1 MIQVTID
8 GKKTEVEPGT
18 TIMAAARKLGI
29 GIPTLCHN
37 EMLEPYGACRVCSV
51 EIDEGG
57 RHKVV
62 TSCNYPIQ
70 RPVEVFSASPRA
82 LATRRVVLEMML
94 ARWPKVKLVSDLA
107 RAAGVESS
115 RLTHPQSDPNP
126 NACILCGRCVRMCQD
141 GVLHKVLTFEGRG
154 PSRRVTMAFDEIAP
168 DCVGCG
174 ACAAVCPTGAIVME
188 DDPNHPA
195 DGQRI
200 RRAGMVITREMLTL
214 DKHQNRMREVGTAT
228 LVKVMNDYDLLP
240 VNNYKF
246 GSHAEANKI
255 DDRVLKTRYFGQGKF
270 DGCYLGC
277 DMNCC
282 KVAEGFVPRTGPKRG
297 RFVVVDG
304 PEYETAGGCGSNM
317 GIFDPHWILE
327 INFYCDHYGID
338 SISFGTCMAFV
349 MECYEAGILDKKR
362 TGGLELPFGA
372 AEASLTVLHQMAEGN
387 GFGLVV
393 GQGIRRM
400 KKKFAM
406 EYDADPEFLRDIG
419 MESKGLEY
427 SEYVTKESLAQQGGY
442 GIALKGAQHDEAW
455 LIFMDMV
462 NKQLPTF
469 EDKAEALHYFPMWRT
484 WFGLNGLCKLPWNDI
499 EPADNAESDEPQKV
513 PLHVKGYCDF
523 FSGMTGREVGPD
535 DLINMSE
542 RVYNFQRVFNL
553 RQGFGTREH
562 DAIPYRSA
570 GPVTEEEYL
579 SREERYDK
587 QLKEELGLD
596 PAGMSLTEKM
606 TATRRYREERYQKLL
621 DAVYKRRGWTKNGVP
636 TLKKIQELGF
646 DQVEGLVELLEQ
658 ATAKPETTK
667 KSAKKKA
674 AKKKPAKRKPAVKK
688 KAAKKKPAK
697 RKPAVRKKAAKKKP
711 AKRKTAAK
719 KKATKKKPAKRKT
732 AKKKPSRKRTKS

>member
-8 GKKTEVEPGT
+8 GKMTEVEPGT
-18 TIMAAARKLGI
+18 TILAAARKLGV
-29 GIPTLCHN
+29 GIPTLCN
-37 EMLEPYGACRVCSV
+37 NDMLEPYGACRVCSV
-51 EIDEGG
+51 EIEERGH
-57 RHKVV
+57 RKVV
-62 TSCNYPIQ
+62 TSCNYPI
-70 RPVEVFSASPRA
+70 RNPLEVFSSSERTM
-82 LATRRVVLEMML
+82 ATRRVILEMML
-94 ARWPKVKLVSDLA
+94 ARWPNVKIVRDLA
-107 RAAGVESS
+107 RAAGVKSS
-115 RLTHPQSDPNP
+115 RLSHPLLDPNP
-126 NACILCGRCVRMCQD
+126 NACILCGRCVQMCQE
-141 GVLHKVLTFEGRG
+141 GVWHKVLTFEGRG

-246 GSHAEANKI
+246 GSHPESVKI
-255 DDRVLKTRYFGQGKF
+255 DDRVLKQRYFGQGNF

-282 KVAEGFVPRTGPKRG
+282 KVAEGFELRTGPKRG
-297 RFVVVDG
+297 LFVAVDG

-338 SISFGTCMAFV
+338 TISFGTCMAFV
-349 MECYEAGILDKKR
+349 MECFEAGVLTKKR
-362 TGGLELPFGA
+362 CGGLELPFGA
-372 AEASLTVLHQMAEGN
+372 AEASLKVLHQMARGK

-400 KKKFAM
+400 KKKFAT
-406 EYDADPEFLRDIG
+406 EYGADPDFLMDIG

-469 EDKAEALHYFPMWRT
+469 EDKAEALFYFPMWRT
-484 WFGLNGLCKLPWNDI
+484 WFGLNGLCKLPWNDV
-499 EPADNAESDEPQKV
+499 EPADNADSDEPQKV

-535 DLINMSE
+535 DLITMSE
-542 RVYNFQRVFNL
+542 RVYNFQRLFNL
-553 RQGFGTREH
+553 RQGFGTRAH

-579 SREERYDK
+579 SRRERYDK
-587 QLKEELGLD
+587 QLKEEVGRD
-596 PAGMSLTEKM
+596 QAGMSLPEKM
-606 TATRRYREERYQKLL
+606 AATRRYREDCYEKLL
-621 DAVYKRRGWTKNGVP
+621 DAVYKRRGWTKDGVP
-636 TLKKIQELGF
+636 TLKKIRELGL
-646 DQVEGLVELLEQ
+646 DKVDGLVDLV
-658 ATAKPETTK
+658 
-667 KSAKKKA
+667 KKA
-674 AKKKPAKRKPAVKK
+674 GKKPAKKK
-688 KAAKKKPAK
+688 N
-697 RKPAVRKKAAKKKP
+697 VRKKAS
-711 AKRKTAAK
+711 KRKT
-719 KKATKKKPAKRKT
+719 T
-732 AKKKPSRKRTKS
+732 S